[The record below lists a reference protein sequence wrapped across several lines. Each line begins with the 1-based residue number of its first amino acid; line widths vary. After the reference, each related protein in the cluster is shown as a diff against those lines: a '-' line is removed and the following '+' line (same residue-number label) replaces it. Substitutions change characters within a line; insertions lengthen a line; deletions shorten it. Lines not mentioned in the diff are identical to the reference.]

1 MSSRRKIKTAKPI
14 SIETGPP
21 EARADKR
28 SSILNAAAE
37 IFLDGGYLG
46 VSLDEVA
53 AKAHVVKQTVYAHFS
68 NKRDLFVAMVSALTN
83 EASDRVHVG
92 VPEFRE
98 GDDLK
103 RYLTDYAVRQL
114 QVALTPRIVRLRR
127 LVIGEVSRFP
137 ELGKALYS
145 SGPGRAVNSLAAAFE
160 RIAACSSLAIRNPS
174 LAASQF
180 NWLVMSAPL
189 NRAMLLGDDAIPSKS
204 ELQKHAAESVELF
217 LAAYHQQPTLGR
229 HRPASPGQA

>member
-1 MSSRRKIKTAKPI
+1 MKTPNPVKA
-14 SIETGPP
+14 GPP
-21 EARADKR
+21 NRSADKR

-46 VSLDEVA
+46 TSVDQVA
-53 AKAHVVKQTVYAHFS
+53 AKAGVAKQTVYAHFS

-83 EASDRVHVG
+83 QASDRVHIG

-114 QVALTPRIVRLRR
+114 QIVLTPRILRLRR

-137 ELGKALYS
+137 ELGEALYS
-145 SGPGRAVNSLAAAFE
+145 GGPGRAIVSLATTFE
-160 RIAACSSLAIRNPS
+160 RLAACGALMIRNPS

-189 NRAMLLGDDAIPSKS
+189 NRAMLLGDDAIPSAS
-204 ELQKHAAESVELF
+204 QLRKHAAESVQLF
-217 LAAYHQQPTLGR
+217 LAAY
-229 HRPASPGQA
+229 GQ

>member
-1 MSSRRKIKTAKPI
+1 MSARRKTKLAQPVH
-14 SIETGPP
+14 IEAGSPD
-21 EARADKR
+21 RSADKR

-46 VSLDEVA
+46 TSMDEIA
-53 AKAHVVKQTVYAHFS
+53 AKAGVAKQTVYAHFS
-68 NKRDLFVAMVSALTN
+68 NKRDLFIAMVSALSN
-83 EASDRVHVG
+83 QASDRVHVG

-114 QVALTPRIVRLRR
+114 QVVLTPRIVRLRR

-137 ELGKALYS
+137 ELGEALYS
-145 SGPGRAVNSLAAAFE
+145 GGPGRAIISLAATFE
-160 RIAACSSLAIRNPS
+160 RLAASGVLAIRNPS

-189 NRAMLLGDDAIPSKS
+189 NRAMLLGDHAIPSAS
-204 ELQKHAAESVELF
+204 ELQKHAAASVQLF
-217 LAAYHQQPTLGR
+217 LAAYR
-229 HRPASPGQA
+229 H

>member
-1 MSSRRKIKTAKPI
+1 MKTAKPVNV
-14 SIETGPP
+14 
-21 EARADKR
+21 EARPADRRADNR

-46 VSLDEVA
+46 TSMDVIA
-53 AKAHVVKQTVYAHFS
+53 AKARVAKQTVYAHFS
-68 NKRDLFVAMVSALTN
+68 NKHDLFVAMVSALTN
-83 EASDRVHVG
+83 QASDRVHAG

-114 QVALTPRIVRLRR
+114 QVVLTPRIVRLRR

-137 ELGKALYS
+137 ELGEALYS
-145 SGPGRAVNSLAAAFE
+145 GGPGRAITSLASTFE
-160 RIAACSSLAIRNPS
+160 RIAACGSLAIPNPS

-204 ELQKHAAESVELF
+204 QLQKHAAESVQLF
-217 LAAYHQQPTLGR
+217 LAAYRQQPTVR
-229 HRPASPGQA
+229 RRRPASPAQG

>member
-1 MSSRRKIKTAKPI
+1 MTVRRKMKTAKPADV
-14 SIETGPP
+14 EAGP
-21 EARADKR
+21 RDRSSDKR

-46 VSLDEVA
+46 TSMDEIA
-53 AKAHVVKQTVYAHFS
+53 AKAGVAKQTVYAHFS
-68 NKRDLFVAMVSALTN
+68 NKRDLFIAMVSALTN
-83 EASDRVHVG
+83 QASDRVPVG

-103 RYLTDYAVRQL
+103 RYLTDFAVRQL
-114 QVALTPRIVRLRR
+114 QVVLTPRIVRLRR

-137 ELGKALYS
+137 ELGEAFYS
-145 SGPGRAVNSLAAAFE
+145 GGPGRAIISLAATFE
-160 RIAACSSLAIRNPS
+160 RLAACGVLAIRNPS

-189 NRAMLLGDDAIPSKS
+189 NRAMLLGDGAIPSAS
-204 ELQKHAAESVELF
+204 ELQKHAAESVQLF
-217 LAAYHQQPTLGR
+217 LAA
-229 HRPASPGQA
+229 HRQ